1 MSFFNRFKKTPIA
14 PAPDTIDELD
24 KCAKLVYDNAQ
35 LNILV
40 EKLLEKNA
48 AKEEKSRVD
57 NAAKEEKA
65 RSDNEEREK
74 KARIENEEKEEK
86 NKKYKSDIETTLEL
100 LNNSTKS
107 DRDVQRANALR
118 GPDIY
123 PIRQR
128 ERGEELPPIIKKGG
142 KKKSSKTSKKKN
154 SNKEKKGGKNGGKNG
169 GKVSKKKKGS
179 KKTVG
184 KKKSK
189 KKG

>member
-1 MSFFNRFKKTPIA
+1 M
-14 PAPDTIDELD
+14 
-24 KCAKLVYDNAQ
+24 YDNAQ

-40 EKLLEKNA
+40 KNLLEKNA

-57 NAAKEEKA
+57 NAAKEE
-65 RSDNEEREK
+65 

-118 GPDIY
+118 GPNIY
-123 PIRQR
+123 PSRPR
-128 ERGEELPPIIKKGG
+128 ERGEREEELPPIKRGGTKKKGKTNG
-142 KKKSSKTSKKKN
+142 GKSSKTSKKKN
-154 SNKEKKGGKNGGKNG
+154 SNKG
-169 GKVSKKKKGS
+169 KKGS
-179 KKTVG
+179 KKKVG

-189 KKG
+189 KKS